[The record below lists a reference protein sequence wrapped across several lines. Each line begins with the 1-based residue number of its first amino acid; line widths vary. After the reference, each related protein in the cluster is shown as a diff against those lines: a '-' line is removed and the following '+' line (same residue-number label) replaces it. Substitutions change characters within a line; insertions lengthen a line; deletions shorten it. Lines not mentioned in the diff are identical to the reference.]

1 MFELE
6 STSCL
11 IKLSSRGI
19 RLKKPISTTK
29 VLKIETKQK
38 TREGR
43 LQRKPKGGQY
53 ISSFRQ
59 VFLRHGM
66 IMTAIA
72 LICVFSSQPA
82 ESLSSKSID
91 FLSRPVIYVAASG
104 LIILFFVFFLYFIKR
119 AINVSRALWVGYL
132 LSISIVEEIAFRFAM
147 PLLLAGVIT
156 NLFAILISNLLFAG
170 LHYFTLRWKPIPC
183 FFTFL
188 GGLGFARLLDNTENI
203 VLVILV
209 HWLVTFLNTPVPP
222 SPRAD

>member
-1 MFELE
+1 ELE
-6 STSCL
+6 STSWL
-11 IKLSSRGI
+11 ITLSPRGI
-19 RLKKPISTTK
+19 RLKKPIGTTK

-72 LICVFSSQPA
+72 LICMFSFQPA

-132 LSISIVEEIAFRFAM
+132 LNISIVEEIAFRFAM
-147 PLLLAGVIT
+147 PLLIAGVTT

-170 LHYFTLRWKPIPC
+170 LHYFTLRWK
-183 FFTFL
+183 
-188 GGLGFARLLDNTENI
+188 
-203 VLVILV
+203 
-209 HWLVTFLNTPVPP
+209 
-222 SPRAD
+222 